1 MILTSK
7 KARKCRRKKRER
19 NDKVSRQL
27 SDIARKLSFF
37 HPHSEHCAINGN
49 VLSHRYTFSLVLL
62 PSIFNCNENI
72 NELKTIRMIPLTL
85 YILWK
90 KSDQSKK
97 LSIWIKI
104 TVTSLTFICKK
115 SENQVNFT
123 WTDILK
129 QIQHVKPCFNVGEHP
144 LINILFLMSKDKGIW
159 NRKKCGFF
167 SLRCS
172 NCVYISKQNYFHSVN
187 ISSERRKNGT
197 EYIEYS
203 LMEWM
208 FRKWGLCDFMP
219 ARAHFRP
226 KIIFQARNI
235 PYLKHLKCHTVQAIS
250 VKIKNGQTL
259 FPFPISNELVYRSLN

>member
-7 KARKCRRKKRER
+7 KARNCRRKKRER

-123 WTDILK
+123 WTGILN

-159 NRKKCGFF
+159 NRKKMWIFF
-167 SLRCS
+167 LEMFKLR
-172 NCVYISKQNYFHSVN
+172 IYFQIELFSFREYLVREKKKRHRIHWIFSHGMNVSEMRAMRLHASTRSFPAKDN
-187 ISSERRKNGT
+187 FSSAK
-197 EYIEYS
+197 YS
-203 LMEWM
+203 LSKAFE
-208 FRKWGLCDFMP
+208 MP
-219 ARAHFRP
+219 
-226 KIIFQARNI
+226 
-235 PYLKHLKCHTVQAIS
+235 YCS
-250 VKIKNGQTL
+250 
-259 FPFPISNELVYRSLN
+259 SY

>member
-123 WTDILK
+123 WTGILN

-167 SLRCS
+167 FLEMFKLR
-172 NCVYISKQNYFHSVN
+172 IYFQIELFSFREYLVREKKKRHRIHWIFSHGMNVSEMRAMRLHASTRSFPAKDN
-187 ISSERRKNGT
+187 FSSAK
-197 EYIEYS
+197 YS
-203 LMEWM
+203 LSKAFE
-208 FRKWGLCDFMP
+208 MP
-219 ARAHFRP
+219 
-226 KIIFQARNI
+226 
-235 PYLKHLKCHTVQAIS
+235 YCS
-250 VKIKNGQTL
+250 
-259 FPFPISNELVYRSLN
+259 SY

>member
-49 VLSHRYTFSLVLL
+49 VLSHRYKFSLVLL

-123 WTDILK
+123 WTGILN

-159 NRKKCGFF
+159 NRKKMWIFF
-167 SLRCS
+167 LEMFKLR
-172 NCVYISKQNYFHSVN
+172 IYFQIELFSFREYLVREKKKRHRIHWIFSHGMNVSEMRAMRLHASTRSFPAKDN
-187 ISSERRKNGT
+187 FSSAK
-197 EYIEYS
+197 YS
-203 LMEWM
+203 LSKAFE
-208 FRKWGLCDFMP
+208 MP
-219 ARAHFRP
+219 
-226 KIIFQARNI
+226 
-235 PYLKHLKCHTVQAIS
+235 YCS
-250 VKIKNGQTL
+250 
-259 FPFPISNELVYRSLN
+259 SY

>member
-104 TVTSLTFICKK
+104 TVTSLTFIWKK

-123 WTDILK
+123 WTGILN

-159 NRKKCGFF
+159 NRNKMWIFFLEMFKLRIYFQTELFSFREYLVREKKKRHRIHWIF
-167 SLRCS
+167 SHGMNVSEMRAMRLHASTRS
-172 NCVYISKQNYFHSVN
+172 FPAKDNF
-187 ISSERRKNGT
+187 SSAK
-197 EYIEYS
+197 YS
-203 LMEWM
+203 LSKAFE
-208 FRKWGLCDFMP
+208 MP
-219 ARAHFRP
+219 
-226 KIIFQARNI
+226 
-235 PYLKHLKCHTVQAIS
+235 YCS
-250 VKIKNGQTL
+250 
-259 FPFPISNELVYRSLN
+259 SY